1 MSPMMFPFLTGMV
14 PPLVKEKLGQA
25 EKTTYGDP
33 PMDVAGGQ
41 RPIIEEENRVAP
53 SVGIGNFQQAFMQ
66 RGPLSGLSRFLNV
79 ELNKENQGEV
89 NEFIGEV
96 GEMANQRFGVDLGS
110 VGQRPM
116 FNQIARPA
124 VQMYKDGG
132 AAFPDLSGDGKITQK
147 DILMGRGVIGMQMG
161 GLPMDQQ
168 RAQSK
173 QFADQELERLQEL
186 LPSRAP
192 NFVRIGGDI
201 IDITDPNN
209 PKIIYR
215 APTPDMSDPTYD
227 AMIKR
232 EQPSDR
238 MPPLTFPQKETQEM
252 ERLFPEGFD
261 ETMKEIRRKQS
272 LEADP
277 SGKLQLLAEGGM
289 AMPMPPQPAPTMPME
304 APQDQLDPNIVQ
316 SALAQAAGGIGDL
329 DEAQNYEQVM
339 NTMRGDQATVEE
351 RRQELAGVVG
361 PGDANQT
368 PESVLTLVQPVMML
382 ANVDQGIGQLAQQE
396 MTQPMEGP
404 MAGGIMST
412 VPEPPPMEA
421 GGTAPVNFN
430 KGGEVRPIQNFA
442 NGGNVG
448 FGDMRLSQLGVNLT
462 DPSQTEPLIKNIVT
476 QAKNQEEAQ
485 PGTGK
490 NLINSF
496 FQRRRDLY
504 RQVGLGDP
512 KARAAMAEDQKRMTK
527 AQILF
532 DIATTALAF
541 AAPMEGER
549 PGLSPAERL
558 AMAARSTQLPEKIGA
573 RAQAQLQSEKEAAKE
588 ERAIDLAALQAAEG
602 EATAAKAQAAAE
614 RLATLKSKTKN
625 RVLKTIGNKIVDV
638 TDPANPVVV
647 FKGDKKRDIRTINN
661 QLIDVTDPNAPKI
674 LFGKEDRKT
683 QTVDGAIVDIT
694 DVDDV
699 KVIYQSPKQ
708 NLKVVN
714 NQVIDFTDIT
724 KPKLIYGE
732 KPIKTVTVDNQVIN
746 ITDPANPTV
755 IFGEKPIKTA
765 TVDSQLLNIT
775 DPTNVQVL
783 YGKPKTD
790 IRTIGS
796 EVVDFTDPA
805 NPKVIY
811 GEKERKTITLDGR
824 VLDITD
830 PDNVSVI
837 FGEKDKNYKVIRNEL
852 VEIQEN
858 GQVKKI
864 FGERTPDT
872 GTFENMLLNTGEMI
886 LVKKVGE
893 DLYDTDGTKVDRG
906 ADRYKDALLISKDTA
921 FDVSSTA
928 KSQAQFKEKLLEA
941 KGLQNE
947 NQLRNQ
953 ILNPEGNLANVLPQ
967 EQGDRART
975 MNITFDALKAARQ
988 GVGFWNKLKQAFSE
1002 VVGGVIPPLED
1013 VFKNQVEAGNFIN
1026 AVNVLTRVAL
1036 ANSPRFAEG
1045 EQERLGTLLP
1055 STDKL
1060 FANRENAVRKLIGI
1074 KKLLKQEEI
1083 NVLEILSGETDTNIK
1098 RENKRQ
1104 LYAINSALKL
1114 LESVP
1119 DVGFTNSEEFENTM
1133 EILMQRRR
1141 ERGDG

>member
-1 MSPMMFPFLTGMV
+1 
-14 PPLVKEKLGQA
+14 
-25 EKTTYGDP
+25 
-33 PMDVAGGQ
+33 
-41 RPIIEEENRVAP
+41 
-53 SVGIGNFQQAFMQ
+53 
-66 RGPLSGLSRFLNV
+66 
-79 ELNKENQGEV
+79 
-89 NEFIGEV
+89 
-96 GEMANQRFGVDLGS
+96 
-110 VGQRPM
+110 
-116 FNQIARPA
+116 
-124 VQMYKDGG
+124 
-132 AAFPDLSGDGKITQK
+132 
-147 DILMGRGVIGMQMG
+147 
-161 GLPMDQQ
+161 
-168 RAQSK
+168 
-173 QFADQELERLQEL
+173 
-186 LPSRAP
+186 
-192 NFVRIGGDI
+192 
-201 IDITDPNN
+201 
-209 PKIIYR
+209 
-215 APTPDMSDPTYD
+215 
-227 AMIKR
+227 
-232 EQPSDR
+232 
-238 MPPLTFPQKETQEM
+238 
-252 ERLFPEGFD
+252 
-261 ETMKEIRRKQS
+261 
-272 LEADP
+272 
-277 SGKLQLLAEGGM
+277 
-289 AMPMPPQPAPTMPME
+289 
-304 APQDQLDPNIVQ
+304 
-316 SALAQAAGGIGDL
+316 
-329 DEAQNYEQVM
+329 
-339 NTMRGDQATVEE
+339 
-351 RRQELAGVVG
+351 
-361 PGDANQT
+361 
-368 PESVLTLVQPVMML
+368 
-382 ANVDQGIGQLAQQE
+382 
-396 MTQPMEGP
+396 
-404 MAGGIMST
+404 
-412 VPEPPPMEA
+412 
-421 GGTAPVNFN
+421 
-430 KGGEVRPIQNFA
+430 
-442 NGGNVG
+442 
-448 FGDMRLSQLGVNLT
+448 
-462 DPSQTEPLIKNIVT
+462 
-476 QAKNQEEAQ
+476 
-485 PGTGK
+485 
-490 NLINSF
+490 
-496 FQRRRDLY
+496 
-504 RQVGLGDP
+504 
-512 KARAAMAEDQKRMTK
+512 
-527 AQILF
+527 
-532 DIATTALAF
+532 
-541 AAPMEGER
+541 
-549 PGLSPAERL
+549 
-558 AMAARSTQLPEKIGA
+558 
-573 RAQAQLQSEKEAAKE
+573 
-588 ERAIDLAALQAAEG
+588 
-602 EATAAKAQAAAE
+602 
-614 RLATLKSKTKN
+614 
-625 RVLKTIGNKIVDV
+625 
-638 TDPANPVVV
+638 
-647 FKGDKKRDIRTINN
+647 
-661 QLIDVTDPNAPKI
+661 
-674 LFGKEDRKT
+674 
-683 QTVDGAIVDIT
+683 
-694 DVDDV
+694 
-699 KVIYQSPKQ
+699 
-708 NLKVVN
+708 
-714 NQVIDFTDIT
+714 
-724 KPKLIYGE
+724 
-732 KPIKTVTVDNQVIN
+732 
-746 ITDPANPTV
+746 
-755 IFGEKPIKTA
+755 
-765 TVDSQLLNIT
+765 
-775 DPTNVQVL
+775 L